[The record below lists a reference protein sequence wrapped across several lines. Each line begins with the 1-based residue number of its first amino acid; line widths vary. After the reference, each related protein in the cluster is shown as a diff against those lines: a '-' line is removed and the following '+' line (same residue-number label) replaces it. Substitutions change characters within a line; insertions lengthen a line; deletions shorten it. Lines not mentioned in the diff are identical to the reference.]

1 MKNTTRK
8 KKESFVVFEDWMKYS
23 RFLNDAEFRQF
34 INNILNYYKGIEPV
48 LNTSNLQE
56 VWQDIVDDLNVNIAK
71 KQIKRDIMLKNAV
84 SNPKLN
90 IVPNIEPDTK
100 TQYRDPIS
108 VPNIEPETSGMVDG
122 RWDMGDDKMGDE
134 KMMYEYM
141 GEDDDGFPT
150 IKLPVSQSSRR
161 RSEEFDKIFEENWD

>member
-1 MKNTTRK
+1 MKNTIDTTKLTDNTLSSNAFFSVNKVMLRYLGNA
-8 KKESFVVFEDWMKYS
+8 EAAILLPEFIYS
-23 RFLNDAEFRQF
+23 
-34 INNILNYYKGIEPV
+34 
-48 LNTSNLQE
+48 
-56 VWQDIVDDLNVNIAK
+56 DLNVNIAK

>member
-90 IVPNIEPDTK
+90 IVPNIEP
-100 TQYRDPIS
+100 
-108 VPNIEPETSGMVDG
+108 ETSGMVDG